1 MKISPKVREFLCL
14 TAHPEGCRKNVENQI
29 TYVKNHS
36 TVKNGPKKVLIIGA
50 STGYGL
56 ASRINAAFGCGADTI
71 GVMFERPAA
80 GKRTAT
86 AGWYNT
92 AAFEQAAAKEDLY
105 AKTVNGDAFSREV
118 KDQVIDLIKKD
129 FGKVDAVI
137 YSLAAPR
144 RTAEDGTVYQSVLK
158 TTGEDFT
165 NKNLNLKDN
174 TIGEKTIEAAT
185 EEEVE
190 ATVKVMGGEDWKAWI
205 QALTDADAIEK
216 DAVTFAY
223 SYIGPEL
230 TYPIY
235 FEGTI
240 GAAKKHLH
248 KTAEEMNAQFSESGI
263 KAYVSVNKG
272 LVTQASSAIPI
283 VPLYMAVLYRVMK
296 EKDLHEGC
304 IEQITRLFGEKDV
317 FGQAKTDAKGL
328 IRLDDW
334 ELKPEVQEE
343 VERRWKQVNTDN
355 VKEYADIEG
364 YWKDFYQMFGFD
376 MEGVDYEK
384 DLDPSVNI
392 PSIEDAE

>member
-14 TAHPEGCRKNVENQI
+14 TAHPEGCQKNVENQI
-29 TYVKNHS
+29 TYVKKHS
-36 TVKNGPKKVLIIGA
+36 EVKNGPKKVLIIGA

-56 ASRINAAFGCGADTI
+56 ASRINAAFGCGAATI
-71 GVMFERPAA
+71 GVMFERQAA

-92 AAFEQAAAKEDLY
+92 AAFEHAAANEDLY
-105 AKTVNGDAFSREV
+105 AKTVNGDAFSKEV

-129 FGKVDAVI
+129 LGKVDAVI

-205 QALTDADAIEK
+205 RALTDADAIEE
-216 DAVTFAY
+216 DTVTFAY

-248 KTAEEMNAQFSESGI
+248 KTAGEISEEFKENGI
-263 KAYVSVNKG
+263 SAYISVNKG

-283 VPLYMAVLYRVMK
+283 VPLYMAVLYSVMK
-296 EKDLHEGC
+296 EKGLHEGC
-304 IEQITRLFGEKDV
+304 IEQITRLFGEKAV
-317 FGQAKTDAKGL
+317 FGQAETDGQGL

-334 ELKPEVQEE
+334 ELKPEVQAE
-343 VERRWKQVNTDN
+343 VERRWEKINTEN
-355 VKEYADIEG
+355 VREYADIEG
-364 YWKDFYQMFGFD
+364 YWEDFYQMFGFHMD
-376 MEGVDYEK
+376 GVDYEK

-392 PSIEDAE
+392 PSIPDAE

>member
-14 TAHPEGCRKNVENQI
+14 TAHPQGCRKNVEDQI
-29 TYVKNHS
+29 TYVKKHS
-36 TVKNGPKKVLIIGA
+36 GVENGPKKVLVIGS

-56 ASRINAAFGCGADTI
+56 ASRITAAFGCGADTL

-92 AAFEQAAAKEDLY
+92 AAFEQAAAREGLY
-105 AKTVNGDAFSREV
+105 AKTVNADAFSREV
-118 KDQVIDLIKKD
+118 KDQVIQLIKKD

-144 RTAEDGTVYQSVLK
+144 RTTEDGTVYQSVLK

-174 TIGEKTIEAAT
+174 TISEKTIEAAT

-223 SYIGPEL
+223 SYIGPKL

-248 KTAEEMNAQFSESGI
+248 KTAGEINEEFSKDGI
-263 KAYVSVNKG
+263 KAYISVNKG

-296 EKDLHEGC
+296 EKGLHEGC
-304 IEQITRLFGEKDV
+304 IEQIVRLFSEKSV
-317 FGQAKTDAKGL
+317 FGQAKTDEQGL

-334 ELKPEVQEE
+334 ELRPEVQEE
-343 VERRWKQVNTDN
+343 VERRWEKVCTEN
-355 VKEYADIEG
+355 VQEYSDIDG
-364 YWKDFYQMFGFD
+364 YWDDFYQMFGFRMD
-376 MEGVDYEK
+376 GVDYEE
-384 DLDPSVNI
+384 DLDPSVDI
-392 PSIEDAE
+392 PSISGQE